1 MDWWQTVGL
10 MGTLVGTGT
19 AVAAFDRHILRQEFG
34 MLRQESWQAHERIV
48 GKVDRLRDELSSQ
61 ISDLRDGQ
69 ANLRNDLGGPI
80 SDLRDGQT
88 SLRGGLREVRRE
100 LKGMRDSLRTLRED
114 FRAHV
119 LGGAG

>member
-48 GKVDRLRDELSSQ
+48 GKIDRLRDELSSQ
-61 ISDLRDGQ
+61 
-69 ANLRNDLGGPI
+69 I

>member
-19 AVAAFDRHILRQEFG
+19 AVAAFGRHILRQETDR
-34 MLRQESWQAHERIV
+34 LRQESREAHERI
-48 GKVDRLRDELSSQ
+48 GGTIDQLRDDLSGQISDLRNGQTDLRNELSGQ

-69 ANLRNDLGGPI
+69 A
-80 SDLRDGQT
+80 
-88 SLRGGLREVRRE
+88 SLREGLGEVRGE
-100 LKGMRDSLRTLRED
+100 LKGMRDSLRTLRDD

-119 LGGAG
+119 LGGTG